1 MNRRT
6 FLTGTTAAALP
17 LLGGCVARAPGASR
31 DDSSAN
37 SSNESEG
44 GAAVETESRVVTEDP
59 PSGTESTV
67 VTDDP
72 PSMPDSKGPVRG
84 QSDADVETEGVEDD
98 ENVEYLP
105 EEDAVRYVSAWRT
118 TNPTE
123 LEEPPEREPVYD
135 TVPFER
141 WGKTNCVT
149 AAARAAADHAAAE
162 LGVAELGSGVSFG
175 IDGRDRAAFVSI
187 STLYDREGDVISEPS
202 VEFDALVAATP
213 ATVHAT
219 YRLED
224 QEYALEAPIY
234 VQHDVVQQA

>member
-6 FLTGTTAAALP
+6 FLTSASAAALP
-17 LLGGCVARAPGASR
+17 LLGGCVARAPGTSR
-31 DDSSAN
+31 DGSSAD
-37 SSNESEG
+37 SANESEG
-44 GAAVETESRVVTEDP
+44 GTAV
-59 PSGTESTV
+59 GTESTV

-72 PSMPDSKGPVRG
+72 PSVTDSKGPVRG
-84 QSDADVETEGVEDD
+84 QSDVDVETEAVEDD

-118 TNPTE
+118 TNLTE
-123 LEEPPEREPVYD
+123 LEEEPPEREPVYD
-135 TVPFER
+135 TVPFDR

-162 LGVAELGSGVSFG
+162 LGAEAIGSGVSFG
-175 IDGRDRAAFVSI
+175 IEGRDRAAFVSI
-187 STLYDREGDVISEPS
+187 STVLDREGDVVSEPS
-202 VEFDALVAATP
+202 AEFDALVATTP

-234 VQHDVVQQA
+234 VQHDVMRQT